1 MKPTS
6 LKNLTGFFILSLI
19 FGFFIP
25 NIYEN
30 ISGTYIPVSLN
41 TAIALIIL
49 NAALLYWIL
58 IFRNRINSANQKNK
72 DILKRKT
79 PPHPLVS
86 ARTVALAFAG
96 SRAGTLIFGFYA
108 GLLINFL
115 PKIELAPIQ
124 NRIFKAIVIVITSL
138 VLIGLSLWLEKI
150 CRIKESDDEPG
161 EGTSFA

>member
-6 LKNLTGFFILSLI
+6 LKNLTGFFLLSLI

-30 ISGTYIPVSLN
+30 ISSTYIPVSLN

-58 IFRNRINSANQKNK
+58 IFRNRMNSANQKNK

>member
-6 LKNLTGFFILSLI
+6 LKNLTGFFLLSLI

-30 ISGTYIPVSLN
+30 ISSTYIPVSLN

-49 NAALLYWIL
+49 DAALLYWIL

>member
-6 LKNLTGFFILSLI
+6 LKNLTGFFLLSLI

-30 ISGTYIPVSLN
+30 ISSTYIPVSLN

-58 IFRNRINSANQKNK
+58 IFRNRMNSANQKNK

-96 SRAGTLIFGFYA
+96 SRTGTLIFGFYA

>member
-6 LKNLTGFFILSLI
+6 LKNLSGFFILSLI

-25 NIYEN
+25 SIYEN
-30 ISGTYIPVSLN
+30 ISGTYITVSLN

-108 GLLINFL
+108 GFVINFL

>member
-6 LKNLTGFFILSLI
+6 LKNLTGFFLLSLI

-30 ISGTYIPVSLN
+30 ISSTYIPVSLN

-49 NAALLYWIL
+49 DAALLYWIL

-96 SRAGTLIFGFYA
+96 SRTGTLIFGFYA